1 LRLKFRARRELS
13 VVFQLSVNKKK
24 RKYINDSL
32 KKNNVF
38 IVLNLK
44 EEENVYFLFSKIL
57 MDK

>member
-1 LRLKFRARRELS
+1 
-13 VVFQLSVNKKK
+13 VNKKK

-38 IVLNLK
+38 IVLHLK
-44 EEENVYFLFSKIL
+44 EEENVYFLFSKIP

>member
-13 VVFQLSVNKKK
+13 VVFQPSVNKKK

-38 IVLNLK
+38 IVLHLK

>member
-13 VVFQLSVNKKK
+13 VVFQPSVNKKK

-44 EEENVYFLFSKIL
+44 EEENVYFLFSKIP